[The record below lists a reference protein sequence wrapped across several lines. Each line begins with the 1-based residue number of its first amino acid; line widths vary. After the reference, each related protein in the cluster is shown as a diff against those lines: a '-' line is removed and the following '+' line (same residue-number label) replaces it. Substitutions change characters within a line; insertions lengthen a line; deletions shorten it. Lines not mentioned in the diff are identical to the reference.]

1 MSRKRKVFFITRTR
15 NKKIEPQV
23 LFYEYAEGKESKETA
38 LNMPSSILLLLELL
52 LLTIMFLLH
61 MIMTTTAIMR
71 AIINLQNNAITIT
84 TTIQTQT

>member
-1 MSRKRKVFFITRTR
+1 MSRKRKVFFITNTR

-23 LFYEYAEGKESKETA
+23 LFYEYTEGKESKETA

-84 TTIQTQT
+84 TTIQTQM